1 MNFQGLGKIEKPD
14 FYIDVAFRKAN
25 KRAGAVRSKIQGKK
39 LNRMKKSRIIEL
51 DKIATVK
58 QSITHQMDT
67 ILDSYP
73 QTAHLNPFYLE
84 LIKATLDYYMLKK
97 SLGALN
103 WVKKQINILFKQYN
117 EKIKKSQS
125 LEAVNKYRNEFYGRT
140 VSVLKQVKKNLEYL
154 EHARKVMKNYPS
166 IKTGMP
172 TIVIAGYP
180 NVGKSTLLKALTGAK
195 PKIASYP
202 FTTKNIMLGYIN
214 KKIQL
219 IDTPGLLDRPIE
231 KRNNI
236 EKQAILALKHLA
248 EKMIFVL
255 DPSETCGY
263 TIKEQTKLMNE
274 MKKKLRIETI
284 VVLNKTDLASEEQMK
299 KVSKLK
305 AMPISAEKEKG
316 IKELKEKI
324 ITLSSEK

>member
-1 MNFQGLGKIEKPD
+1 MNFQGLAKIEKPD
-14 FYIDVAFRKAN
+14 YYIDIAFRKAN
-25 KRAGAVRSKIQGKK
+25 KRAGLQRSKIQGKK

-58 QSITHQMDT
+58 QVLTKQLDI

-73 QTAHLNPFYLE
+73 QTAHLDTFYLE

-103 WVKKQINILFKQYN
+103 WAKKQINTLFRQYN
-117 EKIKKSQS
+117 QKIKKSQK
-125 LEAVNKYRNEFYGRT
+125 LESINKYRNEFYGRT
-140 VSVLKQVKKNLEYL
+140 VSVLKQIKKNLEYL
-154 EHARKVMKNYPS
+154 EHARKIMRDYPA

-180 NVGKSTLLKALTGAK
+180 NVGKSTLLRKLTKAK

-202 FTTKNIMLGYIN
+202 FTTKNIMLGYID
-214 KKIQL
+214 KKIQF
-219 IDTPGLLDRPIE
+219 IDTPGLLDRPIQ

-236 EKQAILALKHLA
+236 EKQAVLAIKYLA
-248 EKMIFVL
+248 DKIIFVI

-263 TIKEQTKLMNE
+263 PLKDQKKLMNE
-274 MKKKLRIETI
+274 LKKTLKTETI
-284 VVLNKTDLASEEQMK
+284 VVLNKIDLASEEQMK
-299 KVSKLK
+299 QVSKLK
-305 AMPISAEKEKG
+305 AVKISAEKGKG
-316 IKELKEKI
+316 MEELKRKI
-324 ITLSSEK
+324 SV